1 MRGAPDEMRGRFMT
15 NFLVKHFVKDYEQV
29 DSAKVRTAYGMLS
42 SVVGICCNLLLF
54 ASKLAIGLL
63 VNSISVMA
71 DAFNNLSDAAS
82 SIIGFIGVKMAEKPA
97 DDDHPFGHGR
107 IEYISAFI
115 VAFIVIQVG
124 FSLFKTSLG
133 KVLHP
138 EALAFKWISVVILL
152 LSVGMKLWLSMF
164 NRRLGKRINSKV
176 MLATAADAMGDVAT
190 TSAAILS
197 IAVFGIWGVNIDGI
211 VGLVV
216 SVVVMIAGVNIAK
229 DTLAPLIG
237 EAIDPELYEQIT
249 NFVESFDGIVGT
261 HDLIVHNY
269 GPSKSMASIH
279 AEVPNDV
286 DVEVSHEIIDQIEHE
301 AVRRFGILLVIHL
314 DPVETHD
321 ARVAEFRDMLG
332 QVLEEL
338 DSRLSYHDFRMVDGV
353 EHINLIF
360 DLVVPREY
368 KQQVQDNLKVRVSSA
383 VRKRDPRCACVITV
397 ENSYLAET

>member
-1 MRGAPDEMRGRFMT
+1 MT
-15 NFLVKHFVKDYEQV
+15 EFLVKRFVKDYQQTEAVQ
-29 DSAKVRTAYGMLS
+29 VRTAYGTLS
-42 SVVGICCNLLLF
+42 SMVGIFCNVLLF
-54 ASKLAIGLL
+54 GSKLLIGLL
-63 VNSISVMA
+63 INSISVMA

-107 IEYISAFI
+107 IEYIAAFI

-124 FSLFKTSLG
+124 FSLFKTSLN
-133 KVLHP
+133 KILNP
-138 EALAFKWISVVILL
+138 ESMSFKWISIVILS
-152 LSVGMKLWLSMF
+152 LSVAVKLWLSLF
-164 NRRLGKRINSKV
+164 NRTLGKRINSKV
-176 MLATAADAMGDVAT
+176 MLATAADAMGDVVT
-190 TSAAILS
+190 TSATMLS
-197 IAVFGIWGVNIDGI
+197 IAVFGIFGVNIDGI
-211 VGLVV
+211 VGIAV

-237 EAIDPELYEQIT
+237 EAIDPQLYEQIS
-249 NFVESFDGIVGT
+249 NFVESFEGILGT

-286 DVEVSHEIIDQIEHE
+286 NVERSHEVIDQIEHE
-301 AVRRFGILLVIHL
+301 AARRFGLLLVIHM

-321 ARVAEFRDMLG
+321 GRIREFRDMLG
-332 QVLEEL
+332 EVLTEL
-338 DSRLSYHDFRMVDGV
+338 DSRLSFHDFRMVDGV

-368 KQQVQDNLKVRVSSA
+368 KAAVQDNLKARISAA

-397 ENSYLAET
+397 ENSYLAEAQK